1 MIEVLRENNCSQF
14 NERDPNSLNRWSSNA
29 NFPLPHWEICLETR
43 CVCCVAAFCET
54 YLIGLILFLWYP
66 RSTVTALTLLLPQH
80 LPTSV
85 FSLHPPMRST
95 QVTRCMPTAPCRE
108 AAASAPLTSRT
119 AMAAAPKTQ
128 QNRRDWPRACPF
140 LCPPPLFSLTRPTL
154 FPPSRAA
161 SSQVGSLEMII
172 QTKAWSG
179 CAVCNWEW
187 QGGVRQ
193 GLAAKITACFHG
205 FALISGD
212 RLCVQLFHTCD
223 RKSKCIQ
230 TVPLGLKSMLT
241 DCQSK

>member
-1 MIEVLRENNCSQF
+1 MPGETMCLLCRSLLWDIF
-14 NERDPNSLNRWSSNA
+14 NR
-29 NFPLPHWEICLETR
+29 
-43 CVCCVAAFCET
+43 
-54 YLIGLILFLWYP
+54 LILFLWYP

-85 FSLHPPMRST
+85 FSLHPPMCST
-95 QVTRCMPTAPCRE
+95 QVMRCMPTAPCRE

-119 AMAAAPKTQ
+119 ATAAAPKAR

-140 LCPPPLFSLTRPTL
+140 LCPPPLFSLTRPTS

-193 GLAAKITACFHG
+193 GLAAKNN
-205 FALISGD
+205 
-212 RLCVQLFHTCD
+212 
-223 RKSKCIQ
+223 
-230 TVPLGLKSMLT
+230 SMLSRVCL
-241 DCQSK
+241 D